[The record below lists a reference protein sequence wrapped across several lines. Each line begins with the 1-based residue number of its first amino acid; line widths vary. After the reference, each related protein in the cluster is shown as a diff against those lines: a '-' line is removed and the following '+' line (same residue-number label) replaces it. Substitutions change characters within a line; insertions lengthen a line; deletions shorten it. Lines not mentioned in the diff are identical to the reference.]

1 MRSNTKEL
9 NMKKMICVLLPALM
23 LFSCSKDSEGRDDYE
38 GQIEIVTGIE
48 ALTRSPEL
56 DGTGAGNFRT
66 GDVFTLT
73 VSDNIRQMQR
83 LYEVGTTA
91 LYWQDFGNMDETVS
105 FAGCYPVYEPDDDGC
120 FKFEA
125 AKTPAEDLLLAK
137 AVQVAKGSAKVS
149 LPFRHALHKLVV
161 KYVSDGSYAD
171 EALNGVETTLL
182 ANASC
187 RVNPVKGEIENNS
200 ATGKAAYPVLT
211 GKEVSCLLVPQN
223 KDDVSLA
230 IKFAG
235 KAHTYTLPDKTNE
248 GQVLTELE
256 SGKMLTVT
264 LRITG
269 DGILFEGMD
278 IGQWDQQ
285 GSIEGSIEM

>member
-1 MRSNTKEL
+1 
-9 NMKKMICVLLPALM
+9 MICVLLPVLM

-105 FAGCYPVYEPDDDGC
+105 FAGCYPVYEPGDDGC

-125 AKTPAEDLLLAK
+125 AKRPPKTYCWQRPYRLP
-137 AVQVAKGSAKVS
+137 KGV
-149 LPFRHALHKLVV
+149 RR
-161 KYVSDGSYAD
+161 
-171 EALNGVETTLL
+171 
-182 ANASC
+182 C
-187 RVNPVKGEIENNS
+187 RFLSG
-200 ATGKAAYPVLT
+200 TH
-211 GKEVSCLLVPQN
+211 C
-223 KDDVSLA
+223 
-230 IKFAG
+230 
-235 KAHTYTLPDKTNE
+235 TN
-248 GQVLTELE
+248 
-256 SGKMLTVT
+256 
-264 LRITG
+264 
-269 DGILFEGMD
+269 
-278 IGQWDQQ
+278 WW
-285 GSIEGSIEM
+285 

>member
-1 MRSNTKEL
+1 MRSNAKEL

-23 LFSCSKDSEGRDDYE
+23 LVSCSKDGEGRDNYE
-38 GQIEIVTGIE
+38 GQIEIVTGIK

-56 DGTGAGNFRT
+56 DSTGAGNFRT

-73 VSDNIRQMQR
+73 VSDNIRQVR
-83 LYEVGTTA
+83 RRYEVGTTA
-91 LYWQDFGNMDETVS
+91 LYWQEFGNMGEPIS

-137 AVQVAKGSAKVS
+137 AVQVAKGSAKVL

-187 RVNPVKGEIENNS
+187 LVNSVKGEIENNS
-200 ATGKAAYPVLT
+200 ATGKATYPVLT

-223 KDDVSLA
+223 KDDVSLT

-235 KAHTYTLPDKTNE
+235 KTHSYTLPGKTNE

-269 DGILFEGMD
+269 DGILFEDMD
-278 IGQWDQQ
+278 IGQWEQQ